1 MVKTVNISY
10 THVIQSIVSTM
21 AIVKSMDPMV
31 LPFVNVLMDST
42 VRIDNFFGISFV
54 NNNQ

>member
-31 LPFVNVLMDST
+31 LPFVNVLTDSM